1 MRGFVLLTCI
11 MACLGANAQMVSH
24 QVTAFKQFEP
34 ATVHLSSGKPLKVKE
49 ANVFLKNSQLLYK
62 SGGKVKQASIDNVIG
77 VDFASRS
84 YVKIDSI
91 LAYRVG
97 SVSQNDLYCATLID
111 METYNTNILN
121 NRQVTNFEIGSQ
133 VNLTT
138 LDTETDEEREYPIQN
153 HYFFQYNGKFI
164 EAHELYVLRAVPKAK
179 RRIFWTIVREPGF
192 SWTQEES
199 LLRLLKGITEGSLE

>member
-24 QVTAFKQFEP
+24 RVTAFKQFEP

-49 ANVFLKNSQLLYK
+49 ANVFLRNSQLLYK
-62 SGGKVKQASIDNVIG
+62 SGGKVKQASIDTVIG

>member
-1 MRGFVLLTCI
+1 MRSIIFF
-11 MACLGANAQMVSH
+11 ACMMVCLNMKGQAVSH
-24 QVTAFKQFEP
+24 RVTAFKQFEP
-34 ATVHLSSGKPLKVKE
+34 ATVHLTNGKPLNVKE

-62 SGGKVKQASIDNVIG
+62 SGGKVKQASIDNVKG
-77 VDFASRS
+77 VDFTSRS

-97 SVSQNDLYCATLID
+97 SVSQNDLYCATFID

-138 LDTETDEEREYPIQN
+138 LDTETDEEREYPILN
-153 HYFFQYNGKFI
+153 KYYFQYNGKYV
-164 EAHELYVLRAVPKAK
+164 EAHELYVLRAVPKAI

>member
-1 MRGFVLLTCI
+1 

-24 QVTAFKQFEP
+24 RVTAFKQFEP

-49 ANVFLKNSQLLYK
+49 ANVFLRNSQLLYK
-62 SGGKVKQASIDNVIG
+62 SGGKVKQASIDNVTG

-153 HYFFQYNGKFI
+153 HYFFQYNGKLI

>member
-1 MRGFVLLTCI
+1 MRGLILFTCM
-11 MACLGANAQMVSH
+11 MACLSLKGQMVS
-24 QVTAFKQFEP
+24 QRVTAFKQFEP
-34 ATVHLSSGKPLKVKE
+34 ATVYLANGKPLTVKE

-62 SGGKVKQASIDNVIG
+62 NGGKVKQAAIDNVKG
-77 VDFASRS
+77 VDFASRT
-84 YVKIDSI
+84 YVRIDSI

-97 SVSQNDLYCATLID
+97 TVAQNDLYCATLID
-111 METYNTNILN
+111 METFDANVRN

-138 LDTETDEEREYPIQN
+138 LDTETDDEREYPVQN
-153 HYFFQYNGKFI
+153 RYYFLYNGKYI

-199 LLRLLKGITEGSLE
+199 LMRLLKGITEGSLE